1 MSSTSLS
8 AVKKSDKTDLPLL
21 RVLIVEDSYM
31 DYGLLVRLLGV
42 AGYAVQPK
50 RVETAGTM
58 RNALAETQWD
68 AVISDHNMPEFSSTA
83 ALQILKE
90 TGLDVPFIIVSGAI
104 GEDIAVEAMIAGA
117 DDYILKS
124 RLPRL
129 VPALRRSLAAAATR
143 RAERAAQAR
152 LRLLSSHMELVKEM
166 ERKSIAREIHDDI
179 GGLLTGLAFDVSWL
193 RNNASGDAMKERLN
207 NMHGSLIQASA
218 NIERIMRELRPPI
231 LELGIVAAL
240 EWQAREY
247 SRRYG
252 TPCHFTT
259 NRETVTMREASS
271 TAMFRICQE
280 SLTNIARHAQAKSI
294 RIEMFADQ
302 TSVVLEIADDGVG
315 FSGEF
320 QSKDGSYGLLGMR
333 ERATSLDGWLEVSS
347 SPGRGTSVMLSL
359 PLSTETGDSIE
370 EGASA

>member
-1 MSSTSLS
+1 VFSIDCHN
-8 AVKKSDKTDLPLL
+8 VKKSEPSTLPSL

-42 AGYAVQPK
+42 AGYTVDPK
-50 RVETAGTM
+50 RVETAEAM
-58 RNALAETQWD
+58 REALAEKSWD
-68 AVISDHNMPEFSSTA
+68 AVISDHNMPDFSSTA

-152 LRLLSSHMELVKEM
+152 LRLLSSHLELVKEM
-166 ERKSIAREIHDDI
+166 ERKSIAREIHDDL
-179 GGLLTGLAFDVSWL
+179 GGLLTGMAFDLSWL
-193 RNNASGDAMKERLN
+193 RSNAPSDALKDRLN
-207 NMHGSLIQASA
+207 SMQGTLIQASA
-218 NIERIMRELRPPI
+218 SIEHIMRELRPPI
-231 LELGIVAAL
+231 LELGIVAAV
-240 EWQAREY
+240 EWQAREF

-259 NRETVTMREASS
+259 NREVITMREEYSA
-271 TAMFRICQE
+271 AMFRICQE
-280 SLTNIARHAQAKSI
+280 SLSNVARHAGAKTI
-294 RIEMFADQ
+294 RIEMFADNN
-302 TSVVLEIADDGVG
+302 SVALEVIDDGFG
-315 FSGEF
+315 FSDEN
-320 QSKDGSYGLLGMR
+320 QLKAGSYGLLGMR
-333 ERATSLDGWLEVSS
+333 ERAASLDGWLEVSS
-347 SPGRGTSVMLSL
+347 APGRGTSIMLSL
-359 PLSTETGDSIE
+359 PLIERVFE
-370 EGASA
+370 EGEAS